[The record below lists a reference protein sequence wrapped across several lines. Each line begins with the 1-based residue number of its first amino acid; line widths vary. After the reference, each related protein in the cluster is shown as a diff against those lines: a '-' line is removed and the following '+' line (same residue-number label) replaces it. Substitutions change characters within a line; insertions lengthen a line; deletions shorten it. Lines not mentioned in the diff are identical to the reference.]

1 MSKPCV
7 QCDSINLDNYDYRSA
22 SNINYYDTYA
32 GLDHYDY
39 ECCPESEVKTVGAID
54 IPVNI
59 IITVSALV
67 FLSIILILARKYLSK
82 VSFKSYV
89 NIQFKIHFQGC
100 SEKKIESIK
109 MNIAKKDNILR

>member
-1 MSKPCV
+1 MLDSLFIGMSKPCV

-82 VSFKSYV
+82 VIFKSYV

-100 SEKKIESIK
+100 SEEKL
-109 MNIAKKDNILR
+109 NL